1 MPKTELQQKVL
12 LEVEKRLQGKP
23 WFKGICTDKIPS
35 DEDIKKDF
43 LRAVQLVQM
52 ETEYWDKPGGIL
64 GPD

>member
-12 LEVEKRLQGKP
+12 LEVEARLKDKP
-23 WFKGICTDKIPS
+23 WFKGVCTDKLPT
-35 DEDIKKDF
+35 DEAIKEDF
-43 LRAVQLVQM
+43 LRAVQSVQM